1 MEVWISPERA
11 KATACGE
18 ATGIRIY
25 YYKALKGR
33 HHFKINKKNMSQ
45 SLSKIYVHIIFS
57 VKNREPLIQD
67 TIKEELFNYLGGIC
81 KNLECN
87 PIQVGGYRDHVHILC
102 ILSKKVTL
110 VKLLEDIKSSSSKW
124 IKTKGEMF
132 SNFYWQSGY
141 GAFSVNPT
149 EIEVVK
155 NYIIN
160 QQDHHKTKSFQDEY
174 RAFLKKY
181 DVQYN
186 EEYVWD

>member
-1 MEVWISPERA
+1 
-11 KATACGE
+11 
-18 ATGIRIY
+18 
-25 YYKALKGR
+25 
-33 HHFKINKKNMSQ
+33 MSQ

-81 KNLECN
+81 KNLECY
-87 PIQVGGYRDHVHILC
+87 PIQVGGYRDHVHILY

-160 QQDHHKTKSFQDEY
+160 QDHHKTKSFQDEY